1 MTRQKTVKTEKKKRR
16 YIMIISKKL
25 TKLLLGLTFAG
36 IIGISSGDIIGQTLL
51 HQDTTVHA
59 ASHRQWEYRTL
70 RRGAGYIRQRRSVIK
85 GYYRNVGWVYSSVG
99 PWQTY

>member
-1 MTRQKTVKTEKKKRR
+1 MTYSR
-16 YIMIISKKL
+16 KL
-25 TKLLLGLTFAG
+25 TKGLLALTLAG
-36 IIGISSGDIIGQTLL
+36 AIGISTGSAISQTVF
-51 HQDTTVHA
+51 HQDSTVHA
-59 ASHRQWEYRTL
+59 NSYRTWEYRTI

>member
-1 MTRQKTVKTEKKKRR
+1 MTYSR
-16 YIMIISKKL
+16 KL
-25 TKLLLGLTFAG
+25 TKGLLALTLAG
-36 IIGISSGDIIGQTLL
+36 AIGISTGSAISHTLL

-59 ASHRQWEYRTL
+59 NSYRTWEYRTI

-99 PWQTY
+99 PWQNY

>member
-1 MTRQKTVKTEKKKRR
+1 
-16 YIMIISKKL
+16 MIISKKL

-36 IIGISSGDIIGQTLL
+36 IIGISSGDI
-51 HQDTTVHA
+51 
-59 ASHRQWEYRTL
+59 
-70 RRGAGYIRQRRSVIK
+70 K

>member
-1 MTRQKTVKTEKKKRR
+1 MTLKKKF
-16 YIMIISKKL
+16 
-25 TKLLLGLTFAG
+25 TKGLVAFTLAG
-36 IIGISSGDIIGQTLL
+36 AIGISTGSAISQTVF

-59 ASHRQWEYRTL
+59 NSYRTWEYRTI

>member
-1 MTRQKTVKTEKKKRR
+1 MTKKA
-16 YIMIISKKL
+16 
-25 TKLLLGLTFAG
+25 TKILLGLAAVAA
-36 IIGISSGDIIGQTLL
+36 IGLSNTISQTVL

-70 RRGAGYIRQRRSVIK
+70 RRGAGYIRQRRSVVK
-85 GYYRNVGWVYSSVG
+85 GYYRNVGWVYASVG

>member
-1 MTRQKTVKTEKKKRR
+1 
-16 YIMIISKKL
+16 MIISKKL

-59 ASHRQWEYRTL
+59 ASHRQK
-70 RRGAGYIRQRRSVIK
+70 VIIAM
-85 GYYRNVGWVYSSVG
+85 SVG
-99 PWQTY
+99 STPLLALGRLIREKGLYANIYWLWSSGQYSRLCRW